1 MKNLVNTIK
10 SANLKGKSFAIALIL
25 LLTVSTAIAILP
37 PVKSQAY
44 SYTPTKGTNGLWN
57 IPMFAGLTVSPD
69 PLGLGQTANVIML
82 LELLP
87 PSVGSEASTLVVGGW
102 KGYTLT
108 ITSPDNTTDTLG
120 PFESDVSGTYQVSYT
135 PTSLGT
141 YYFQFSFG
149 GQTCTGVGYGSY
161 YANFLPATSQ
171 KVALTVQEQ
180 PATGYTEAPIPLPT
194 EYWTRPINDQNR
206 AWSSI
211 SGPWLTS
218 TYNNTGTFNPYTYA
232 PDSAHILWTRQDNI
246 LTSGLIGGDTGS
258 LAWGGTSGVTGTGYP
273 EQGLNNRGVPIIM
286 DGYMFYN
293 SPDVI
298 VQGLNQN
305 QSDLVN
311 TNIDVMSCIN
321 LQTGQTKWTVP
332 GSFNFGQILNWR
344 SQQQRL
350 SLGYLWSV
358 AAGSYKMYDA
368 VNGQLLVQW
377 SNLPVGTQV
386 RGVGVNGT
394 RAAFK
399 PLTSAVS
406 VLSGTAFLEPPTADV
421 VGQTIGGASG
431 GGALLV
437 YLTGRNTGQNNS
449 WLACWN
455 STLAINYYNG
465 NPTVWSFLSGTAAT
479 GSGNSLPSLANQ
491 IRNVDPLNWNQ
502 GIMWNYTLPTFYTV
516 SATNGSQVVTSPT
529 ILGADGDSVVLARG
543 KTPPNAT
550 GITDYQLAGIKIART
565 HIGDFGIPITMDWT
579 TTIPLPAYD
588 QTYPG
593 GATLKNADMLVLAD
607 SPTLTIW
614 GYSSNTGQLV
624 WTAKPY
630 KNDFAMQSSG
640 PGTVA
645 YGMDFNPGY
654 DGYMHAIN
662 ITTGASVWDTLCR
675 VSGTEMPEIGYP
687 VVGAVVADGKVFCS
701 TYKSYET
708 QPAYRGHTLFAL
720 DAYTGTQKWNIS
732 GEFSAATIEVADGV
746 LIGYNMYD
754 ATEYAFRR
762 GLTETTVTAPMTEIT
777 AGTKVVIQGS
787 VTDQTPGI
795 LQGTPAISD
804 KWMTEWMEYK
814 YMDQPLPKSATG
826 VTVSLDAVDP
836 NGNYVHL
843 GEATSDIT
851 GMYTFTWTTPNIA
864 GTYNII
870 ATLGATNSYY
880 SSSGETGAI
889 LVDAPAS
896 TPAATPLAQS
906 AADMYFVPAVAAI
919 IVAIA
924 IVGIVIVLILLRK
937 RP

>member
-1 MKNLVNTIK
+1 MRILGNAMKSTNLN
-10 SANLKGKSFAIALIL
+10 SWKGKSIATALIL
-25 LLTVSTAIAILP
+25 LLTISAAITILP
-37 PVKSQAY
+37 PVASQAY
-44 SYTPTKGTNGLWN
+44 SYTPTKGSNGLWN
-57 IPMFAGLTVSPD
+57 IPSFAGLTVSPN

-82 LELLP
+82 IELLP

-102 KGYTLT
+102 KGYELT
-108 ITSPDNTTDTLG
+108 ITKPDNTTEKLG

-135 PTSLGT
+135 PDTLGT
-141 YYFQFSFG
+141 YYFQFTFP
-149 GQTCTGVGYGSY
+149 GQTCTGVGYGSF
-161 YANFLPATSQ
+161 YANFMAATSQ

-180 PATGYTEAPIPLPT
+180 PATGYYEAPIPLPT
-194 EYWTRPINDQNR
+194 EYWSRPINDQNR

-258 LAWGGTSGVTGTGYP
+258 LAWGGTSGVTGSGYP

-286 DGYMFYN
+286 DGYLFYN
-293 SPDVI
+293 SPDQI

-305 QSDLVN
+305 QSDLIN
-311 TNIDVMSCIN
+311 TNIDMMSCIS
-321 LQTGQTKWTVP
+321 LTTGQTKWMVP

-358 AAGSYKMYDA
+358 SAGSYKMYDA

-406 VLSGTAFLEPPTADV
+406 VLSGTAFLQPPTPDV

-502 GIMWNYTLPTFYTV
+502 GIMWNYTLPTFYSV
-516 SATNGSQVVTSPT
+516 SAANGSPTVTSPS
-529 ILGADGDSVVLARG
+529 ILGVDGDFVILSRG
-543 KTPPNAT
+543 KTSPNAT
-550 GITDYQLAGIKIART
+550 GVTDYELAGISIAKT
-565 HIGDFGIPITMDWT
+565 HQGDFGQGINLDWDT
-579 TTIPLPAYD
+579 KIPLPAYD

-593 GATLKNADMLVLAD
+593 GATLKNGDILILAD
-607 SPTLTIW
+607 SPLLTIW
-614 GYSSNTGQLV
+614 GYSARTGELL

-654 DGYMHAIN
+654 DGYMHAID

-675 VSGTEMPEIGYP
+675 ETGTEMPEIGYP

-720 DAYTGTQKWNIS
+720 DAYTGAQKWNIS
-732 GEFSAATIEVADGV
+732 GEFQSSTIEVADGV

-762 GLTETTVTAPMTEIT
+762 GLTATTVTAPMTEIT
-777 AGTKVVIQGS
+777 TGSKVVIQGS

-795 LQGTPAISD
+795 LMDTPAISD
-804 KWMTEWMEYK
+804 EWMTAWMEYK
-814 YMDQPLPKSATG
+814 YMDQPMPKDATG
-826 VTVSLDAVDP
+826 VPVSIDTIDP
-836 NGNYVHL
+836 NGNFVHL
-843 GEATSDIT
+843 GDTTSDIS
-851 GMYTFTWTTPNIA
+851 GHYTYTWTPPNIP
-864 GTYNII
+864 GTYSII
-870 ATLGATNSYY
+870 ATLPATNSYY

-889 LVDAPAS
+889 VIDAPA
-896 TPAATPLAQS
+896 ATAVPEQAQLPPYE
-906 AADMYFVPAVAAI
+906 MYTIGSAVAVI
-919 IVAIA
+919 IAIA
-924 IVGIVIVLILLRK
+924 IAVLLILRK